1 MHPSLEVGG
10 KHLPKEAGNEMR
22 KAAVSDSTGTF
33 ATAGRVTGCA

>member
-22 KAAVSDSTGTF
+22 KTAAS
-33 ATAGRVTGCA
+33 AMLAIAER